1 MECLKNRGRKVYIF
15 WQGRMTLMAAIPIY
29 GKNLKKIFFR
39 ITGPIAI
46 ILACSI
52 RDSSFV
58 FSSPEPKAQGEL
70 LPSANVRR
78 ATCVRRE
85 QLLQTTSPLKPLGL
99 GP

>member
-1 MECLKNRGRKVYIF
+1 MLNFCDFI
-15 WQGRMTLMAAIPIY
+15 Q
-29 GKNLKKIFFR
+29 
-39 ITGPIAI
+39 
-46 ILACSI
+46 
-52 RDSSFV
+52 V

-78 ATCVRRE
+78 PLCVVQRASCVACRQ